1 MFVYRYHKRLLV
13 PLLLLLASSISGGT
27 LAAPA
32 ATSWQQDRTLHAAS
46 GGLLYSLP
54 QIDRQQLGD
63 EINELNL
70 ALKARQ
76 QELAGELEKSRLTAG
91 DAVLAAVLPGGLIY
105 AAVKHQ
111 RTARAEAELQQV
123 VAQLEELQAFPPE
136 TPSGSPLLAAR

>member
-1 MFVYRYHKRLLV
+1 MFVYRYHKQLLV
-13 PLLLLLASSISGGT
+13 PLLLLLASSVSGGT

-32 ATSWQQDRTLHAAS
+32 AASWQQDRTLHAAA

-63 EINELNL
+63 EISRLNL

-76 QELAGELEKSRLTAG
+76 QELAGELEKSRMTAG

-105 AAVKHQ
+105 AAVKQQ
-111 RTARAEAELQQV
+111 RKARAEAELQQV
-123 VAQLEELQAFPPE
+123 AAQLEDLQTPPSS
-136 TPSGSPLLAAR
+136 THLLAAR